1 MGMDP
6 PGPMFVPII
15 TPDSLT
21 ANQPG
26 HGYVRLGRPDLPA
39 FDLPPSG
46 SRRQRR
52 ARRACGRRDC
62 AGE

>member
-39 FDLPPSG
+39 FDLPTTG
-46 SRRQRR
+46 SRRPRQRL
-52 ARRACGRRDC
+52 ARRCRRDG